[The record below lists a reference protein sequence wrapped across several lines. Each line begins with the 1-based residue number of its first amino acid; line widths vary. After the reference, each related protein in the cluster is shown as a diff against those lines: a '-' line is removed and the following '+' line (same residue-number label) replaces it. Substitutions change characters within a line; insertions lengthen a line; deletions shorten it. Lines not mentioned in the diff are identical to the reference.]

1 MKRDDPD
8 IFRPETSAATQATA
22 TELERARRVVDVLE
36 PLTTE
41 ARKARLLEVLGARIG
56 SVTVVLDNPHDPH
69 NGSAV
74 LRSSDAFGVTRV
86 HVLRQ
91 SEEFLAAH
99 TVALGAERW
108 IDVVEHRTPESVIA
122 ELRRTGHTIVVTHP
136 SGELT
141 PLDLARL
148 DRVALVLGNEKDGVG
163 PALTAAAD
171 ARVRVPMRG
180 FVESLNMSVA
190 AALLVHSAASGREGD
205 LTADERALLYAR
217 WLTATVPRAAE
228 ILANLG
234 LAG

>member
-8 IFRPETSAATQATA
+8 IFRPETSTTAATAA
-22 TELERARRVVDVLE
+22 AEIERARRVIGALE
-36 PLTTE
+36 PLTTD
-41 ARKARLLEVLGARIG
+41 ARRARLLEVLDARIG
-56 SVTVVLDNPHDPH
+56 SVTVVLDSPHDPH

-108 IDVVEHRTPESVIA
+108 VDIVEHRTPVSVVT
-122 ELRRTGHTIVVTHP
+122 ELRRTGHAIVVTHP
-136 SGELT
+136 EGELA
-141 PLDLARL
+141 PHDLARL
-148 DRVALVLGNEKDGVG
+148 ERVALVLGNEKDGVG

-190 AALLVHSAASGREGD
+190 AALLVHSAAHGRSGD
-205 LTADERALLYAR
+205 LSEDERTLLHAR
-217 WLTATVPRAAE
+217 WLTASVPRAAE
-228 ILANLG
+228 ILANLR
-234 LAG
+234 L

>member
-8 IFRPETSAATQATA
+8 IFRPETSTPSASPVD
-22 TELERARRVVDVLE
+22 LERARKVIDVLE

-74 LRSSDAFGVTRV
+74 LRSADAFGVTRV

-91 SEEFLAAH
+91 TEEFLAAH

-108 IDVVEHRTPESVIA
+108 VDVVEHRTPDTIIE
-122 ELRRTGHTIVVTHP
+122 ELRRTGHRIVVTHP
-136 SGELT
+136 EGELT
-141 PLDLARL
+141 PPDLARL
-148 DRVALVLGNEKDGVG
+148 ERVALVLGNEKDGVG
-163 PALTAAAD
+163 PQLTAAAD
-171 ARVRVPMRG
+171 LRVRVPMRG

-205 LTADERALLYAR
+205 LTGDERALLYAR
-217 WLTATVPRAAE
+217 WLTASVPRAAE
-228 ILANLG
+228 ILANLR
-234 LAG
+234 L